1 MALSWG
7 LPVIASA
14 PNPSLIS
21 TWQDIYVFA
30 TNQPHYDI
38 PKFNLKPTGNGQCTD
53 FIKVNGYEEYR
64 GNAKD
69 WSKYINTDKPSIGGV
84 VVLNEGKFGHL
95 ALVVGF
101 DKVKI
106 NQSSKMAR
114 VLIEIKGDVQATS
127 EKIKQIHE
135 LLLK

>member
-38 PKFNLKPTGNGQCTD
+38 PKFNLKPTGSGQCVD
-53 FIKVNGYEEYR
+53 FVKANGYEEYR
-64 GNAKD
+64 GNARD
-69 WSKYINTDKPSIGGV
+69 WVKYINTDKPNIGGV
-84 VVLNEGKFGHL
+84 VVLNESKFGHL
-95 ALVVGF
+95 ALIIGFDTGIVVAEQNYKGLYIVSTRSIDWDYDRIVGF
-101 DKVKI
+101 
-106 NQSSKMAR
+106 
-114 VLIEIKGDVQATS
+114 IK
-127 EKIKQIHE
+127 K
-135 LLLK
+135 